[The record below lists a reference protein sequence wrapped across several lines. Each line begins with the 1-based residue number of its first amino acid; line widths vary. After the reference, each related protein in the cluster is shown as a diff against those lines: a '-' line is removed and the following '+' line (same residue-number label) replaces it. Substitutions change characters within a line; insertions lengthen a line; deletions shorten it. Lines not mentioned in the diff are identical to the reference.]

1 MERAAQ
7 REGAMLDMFGDIQA
21 ETSTIFVKL

>member
-1 MERAAQ
+1 MEHAAQ
-7 REGAMLDMFGDIQA
+7 KDGAMLDMFGDIQA